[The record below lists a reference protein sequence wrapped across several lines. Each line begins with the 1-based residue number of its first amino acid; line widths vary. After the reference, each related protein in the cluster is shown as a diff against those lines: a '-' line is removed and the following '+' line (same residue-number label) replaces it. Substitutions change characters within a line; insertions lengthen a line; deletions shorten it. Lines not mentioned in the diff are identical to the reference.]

1 MKQATVQTVYEW
13 VDRLAPFET
22 AMEWD
27 NVGLLLGAR
36 ERPVDTVLTAL
47 DLTPGVIEEAVGL
60 GAQVVVT
67 HHPMLAPLR
76 RLDEAEPQAA
86 LLCAGCAPAFPG
98 LRRIPIWTWPR
109 AA

>member
-1 MKQATVQTVYEW
+1 
-13 VDRLAPFET
+13 
-22 AMEWD
+22 MEWD

-67 HHPMLAPLR
+67 HHPVPPAAPGQPR
-76 RLDEAEPQAA
+76 RQRRYG
-86 LLCAGCAPAFPG
+86 CHSAGLSRNRHGPSSSSLG
-98 LRRIPIWTWPR
+98 V
-109 AA
+109 

>member
-60 GAQVVVT
+60 SGASI
-67 HHPMLAPLR
+67 
-76 RLDEAEPQAA
+76 
-86 LLCAGCAPAFPG
+86 G
-98 LRRIPIWTWPR
+98 
-109 AA
+109 